1 MKNFGIIVL
10 FLSTLTLSCKFY
22 DTGSTSYWSVDND
35 GFVQGTKSF
44 VDSPLRKP
52 DRFDQEVSAGGKKI
66 EKAVSRNLRVAGGQ
80 RQGIADD
87 GIGVAGVREAGGVL
101 KDAGNAVQRDI
112 NGSGEGIKNDVIQN
126 PEGVGVQVAVGS
138 ADTGADSGQEAGNA
152 VQRDVDGS
160 GEGIKNDVI
169 QNPGSVGVQVAVGSA
184 DTGADSGQEA
194 GKVFQ
199 NLGDTG
205 TQSIQRVVS
214 SSDLNSDLGVG
225 NKDGISTNGMSTNHV
240 TENENSI
247 NSITSTSSGLNTALQ
262 MAGTSTRTSGYEGE
276 ITTNTQDRT
285 FVETG
290 TQDSKAQYSDF
301 SDQDIR
307 DKVLGSVVGG
317 VVDNV
322 MSGIDNVIQ
331 GAGTFATAAMQ
342 GVGTVIDVLQDVG
355 TFVISDIQN
364 MGARMLFGTGENSSV
379 ASEGSESVMSLS
391 SNDSSEAK
399 DVTVVLSSDVTS
411 KGNDVAVGL
420 SSDETQV
427 IGRLEKYLQSAIKI
441 NGRSD
446 SDQSNLESGR
456 KKFFNWLKTSD
467 TNASKRKELVQ
478 DLQKVF
484 DLIKEKSSDS
494 TELKHW
500 VQSIVDRIEDK
511 STIVDI
517 DSDDE
522 LNNDKEVDFLI
533 ENTLASRDYSGFAV
547 SLLFQSL
554 ADTLYDS
561 DNNRDKS
568 EEQIFQDLR
577 KVFSDSS
584 DKSEGVLGFK
594 SKIEATN

>member
-66 EKAVSRNLRVAGGQ
+66 EKAVSRNLGVAGGQ
-80 RQGIADD
+80 RQGTADD
-87 GIGVAGVREAGGVL
+87 GIGVASVREAGGVL
-101 KDAGNAVQRDI
+101 KD
-112 NGSGEGIKNDVIQN
+112 
-126 PEGVGVQVAVGS
+126 
-138 ADTGADSGQEAGNA
+138 AGNA

-194 GKVFQ
+194 GKVSQ

-214 SSDLNSDLGVG
+214 SSDLGVG
-225 NKDGISTNGMSTNHV
+225 SKDGISTNGMSTNHV
-240 TENENSI
+240 TGNGNSI

-290 TQDSKAQYSDF
+290 TQDSKTQYSDF

-500 VQSIVDRIEDK
+500 VQSIVDKIEDK

-584 DKSEGVLGFK
+584 DKSEGVVEFK

>member
-138 ADTGADSGQEAGNA
+138 ADTGADSGQEAG
-152 VQRDVDGS
+152 
-160 GEGIKNDVI
+160 
-169 QNPGSVGVQVAVGSA
+169 
-184 DTGADSGQEA
+184 
-194 GKVFQ
+194 KVFQ

-225 NKDGISTNGMSTNHV
+225 SKDGISTNGMSTNHV

>member
-1 MKNFGIIVL
+1 MWFVRRVDMKNFGIIVL

-101 KDAGNAVQRDI
+101 KDAGNAVQRDVD
-112 NGSGEGIKNDVIQN
+112 GSGEGIKNDVIQN
-126 PEGVGVQVAVGS
+126 PEG
-138 ADTGADSGQEAGNA
+138 
-152 VQRDVDGS
+152 
-160 GEGIKNDVI
+160 
-169 QNPGSVGVQVAVGSA
+169 VGVQVAVGSA

-247 NSITSTSSGLNTALQ
+247 NSVTSTSSGLNTALQ

-594 SKIEATN
+594 SKIEPTN

>member
-1 MKNFGIIVL
+1 M
-10 FLSTLTLSCKFY
+10 
-22 DTGSTSYWSVDND
+22 
-35 GFVQGTKSF
+35 
-44 VDSPLRKP
+44 
-52 DRFDQEVSAGGKKI
+52 
-66 EKAVSRNLRVAGGQ
+66 
-80 RQGIADD
+80 
-87 GIGVAGVREAGGVL
+87 L

-126 PEGVGVQVAVGS
+126 PEG
-138 ADTGADSGQEAGNA
+138 
-152 VQRDVDGS
+152 
-160 GEGIKNDVI
+160 
-169 QNPGSVGVQVAVGSA
+169 VGVQVAVGSA

-225 NKDGISTNGMSTNHV
+225 SKDGISTNGMSTNHV

>member
-1 MKNFGIIVL
+1 MWFVRRVDMKNFGIIVL

-138 ADTGADSGQEAGNA
+138 ADTGADSGQEAG
-152 VQRDVDGS
+152 
-160 GEGIKNDVI
+160 
-169 QNPGSVGVQVAVGSA
+169 
-184 DTGADSGQEA
+184 
-194 GKVFQ
+194 KVFQ

-225 NKDGISTNGMSTNHV
+225 SKDGISTNGMSTNHV

>member
-1 MKNFGIIVL
+1 MWFVRRVDMKNFGIIVL

-101 KDAGNAVQRDI
+101 KDAGNAVQRDVD
-112 NGSGEGIKNDVIQN
+112 GSGEGIKNDVIQN
-126 PEGVGVQVAVGS
+126 PEG
-138 ADTGADSGQEAGNA
+138 
-152 VQRDVDGS
+152 
-160 GEGIKNDVI
+160 
-169 QNPGSVGVQVAVGSA
+169 VGVQVAVGSA

-225 NKDGISTNGMSTNHV
+225 SKDGISANGMSTNHV

-290 TQDSKAQYSDF
+290 TQDSKTQYSDF

-594 SKIEATN
+594 SKIEPTN

>member
-1 MKNFGIIVL
+1 MWVVRRVDMKNFGIIVL

-138 ADTGADSGQEAGNA
+138 ADTGADSGQEAG
-152 VQRDVDGS
+152 
-160 GEGIKNDVI
+160 
-169 QNPGSVGVQVAVGSA
+169 
-184 DTGADSGQEA
+184 
-194 GKVFQ
+194 KVSQ

-205 TQSIQRVVS
+205 PQSIQRVVS

-225 NKDGISTNGMSTNHV
+225 SKDGISANGMSTNHV

-276 ITTNTQDRT
+276 MTTNTQDRT

-290 TQDSKAQYSDF
+290 TQDSKTQYSDF

-467 TNASKRKELVQ
+467 TNAFKRKELVQ

-511 STIVDI
+511 STMVDM

-547 SLLFQSL
+547 SVLFQSL

-584 DKSEGVLGFK
+584 DKSEGGLGFK

>member
-1 MKNFGIIVL
+1 MKNFGIIIL

-52 DRFDQEVSAGGKKI
+52 DRFDQEVLSGGKKI

-101 KDAGNAVQRDI
+101 KD
-112 NGSGEGIKNDVIQN
+112 
-126 PEGVGVQVAVGS
+126 
-138 ADTGADSGQEAGNA
+138 AGNA

-225 NKDGISTNGMSTNHV
+225 SKDGISANGMSTNHV

-276 ITTNTQDRT
+276 MTTNTQDRT

-290 TQDSKAQYSDF
+290 TQDSKTQYSDF

-364 MGARMLFGTGENSSV
+364 KGSRMFFGTGENSSV